1 MCIYYIEQNYFH
13 APTPV
18 YIQLFITKA
27 TKLVLANSAVTISYK
42 NMMLLKKNKNPEVF
56 IFQFH
61 RPLINICYRIFS
73 P

>member
-18 YIQLFITKA
+18 YNIQLLITKA

-42 NMMLLKKNKNPEVF
+42 NMMLLKKNIKKSRSV
-56 IFQFH
+56 
-61 RPLINICYRIFS
+61 
-73 P
+73 

>member
-42 NMMLLKKNKNPEVF
+42 NMMLLKKKKKNRSVYLSISHTLNKYLL
-56 IFQFH
+56 Q
-61 RPLINICYRIFS
+61 NIS

>member
-42 NMMLLKKNKNPEVF
+42 NMMLLKKKQKTEVF

-61 RPLINICYRIFS
+61 TPSINICYRIFS